1 MKVLVV
7 DTNPGASQTRVRAEG
22 GVTTASLDRADTPVW
37 LRVGEIVLAGVI
49 YFALAR
55 GSLMFASLNA
65 SATPIWPPTGL
76 AIALLLVRGN
86 YHLPA
91 IMLGAFAANFVT
103 TPSILTSAAIA
114 IGNGL
119 EALVAALLLRHWANG
134 ERVFQSPIGVGK
146 FALVVTAAAAPVSA
160 TIGVSVL
167 AATGYAEWSDF
178 LPVWTTWW
186 LGNLAGAILAAPAI
200 VLWMRTLRGEESRD
214 FSISTLLAFIAALAV
229 SAIALS
235 PYSPVPSTIRGAIA
249 FLVILPLLWSALRLG
264 LRETATMALVISSF
278 AVWGVVA
285 GDSPF
290 IQATL
295 NGSLL
300 LLVAFI
306 VAATLPSL
314 ALAAERHASQTLL
327 DQTRQELVQAQKLE
341 ALGTLTGG
349 VAHDF
354 NNLLTAIQSGLRTL
368 ERQNEERT
376 KTMALLSQALDRG
389 SGLTKQLLSF
399 ARREEMQLE
408 RIRTP
413 EALESAATLIT
424 ESIGSR
430 VRFELHA
437 AAGLWPVKVDRG
449 QFELALL
456 NLAVNARDAMPNGG
470 DLIIQAENVV
480 GEIGQGV
487 AISVADS
494 GEGMSD
500 EVRARA
506 LEPFFSTKPAGEG
519 TGLGLAQVH
528 GFVTQCGGTL
538 AIDTSPGNGTTITIT
553 LPRA

>member
-1 MKVLVV
+1 M
-7 DTNPGASQTRVRAEG
+7 
-22 GVTTASLDRADTPVW
+22 TAVSADRADTPVW
-37 LRVGEIVLAGVI
+37 LRVGEIVLAGLV

-86 YHLPA
+86 SLLPA
-91 IMLGAFAANFVT
+91 IVLGAFAANYMT
-103 TPSILTSAAIA
+103 TPSIATSAAIA

-119 EALVAALLLRHWANG
+119 EALIAALLLSRWASG
-134 ERVFQSPIGVGK
+134 ERVFQSPVGVGK
-146 FALVVTAAAAPVSA
+146 FALVVTAIAAPVSA
-160 TIGVSVL
+160 TIGVSSL
-167 AATGYAEWSDF
+167 AATGYAPWSDF
-178 LPVWTTWW
+178 LAVWTTWW

-200 VLWMRTLRGEESRD
+200 VLWMRTARGDEARNFGVSA
-214 FSISTLLAFIAALAV
+214 LLAFAAALAV
-229 SAIALS
+229 AAIALS
-235 PYSPVPSTIRGAIA
+235 PFSPMPPASRGAIA

-314 ALAAERHASQTLL
+314 ALAAERHASQALL

-341 ALGTLTGG
+341 ALGQLTGG

-368 ERQNEERT
+368 ERQNEERV
-376 KTMALLSQALDRG
+376 KTMALLAQALDRG

-399 ARREEMQLE
+399 ARREEMKLE
-408 RIRTP
+408 RTRTP
-413 EALESAATLIT
+413 EALESAAALIT
-424 ESIGSR
+424 ESIGNKI
-430 VRFELHA
+430 RFELHA
-437 AAGLWPVKVDRG
+437 APGLWPIKVDRN

-456 NLAVNARDAMPNGG
+456 NLAVNARDAMPDGG

-480 GEIGQGV
+480 GEIGQSV

-528 GFVTQCGGTL
+528 GFVTQCGGVLT
-538 AIDTSPGNGTTITIT
+538 IDSSPGNGATITIT

>member
-1 MKVLVV
+1 M
-7 DTNPGASQTRVRAEG
+7 
-22 GVTTASLDRADTPVW
+22 TAVSADRAVTPVW
-37 LRVGEIVLAGVI
+37 LRVGEIVLAGLV

-76 AIALLLVRGN
+76 AIALLLLRGN
-86 YHLPA
+86 SLLPA
-91 IMLGAFAANFVT
+91 IVLGAFAANYMT
-103 TPSILTSAAIA
+103 TPSIATSAAIA

-119 EALVAALLLRHWANG
+119 EAFIAALLLSRWASG
-134 ERVFQSPIGVGK
+134 ERVFQSPVGVGK
-146 FALVVTAAAAPVSA
+146 FALVVTAIAAPVSA
-160 TIGVSVL
+160 TIGVSAL
-167 AATGYAEWSDF
+167 AATGYAPWSDF
-178 LPVWTTWW
+178 LAVWTTWW

-200 VLWMRTLRGEESRD
+200 VLWMRTARGDEARNFGVSA
-214 FSISTLLAFIAALAV
+214 LLAFAAALAV
-229 SAIALS
+229 AAIALS
-235 PYSPVPSTIRGAIA
+235 PFSPMPPASRGAIA

-314 ALAAERHASQTLL
+314 ALAAERHASQALL

-341 ALGTLTGG
+341 ALGQLTGG

-368 ERQNEERT
+368 ERQNEERV
-376 KTMALLSQALDRG
+376 KTMALLAQALDRG

-399 ARREEMQLE
+399 ARREEMKLE
-408 RIRTP
+408 RTRTP
-413 EALESAATLIT
+413 EALESAAALIT
-424 ESIGSR
+424 ESIGNR
-430 VRFELHA
+430 IRFELHA
-437 AAGLWPVKVDRG
+437 AAGLWPIKVDRN

-456 NLAVNARDAMPNGG
+456 NLAVNARDAMPDGG

-480 GEIGQGV
+480 GEIGQSV

-528 GFVTQCGGTL
+528 GFVTQCGGVLT
-538 AIDTSPGNGTTITIT
+538 IDSSPGNGTTITIT

>member
-1 MKVLVV
+1 M
-7 DTNPGASQTRVRAEG
+7 
-22 GVTTASLDRADTPVW
+22 TATSLDRADTPVW
-37 LRVGEIVLAGVI
+37 LRVGEIVLAGLV
-49 YFALAR
+49 YFAIAR

-86 YHLPA
+86 ALLPA
-91 IMLGAFAANFVT
+91 IVLGAFAANYMT
-103 TPSILTSAAIA
+103 TPSVATSAAIA
-114 IGNGL
+114 LGNGL
-119 EALVAALLLRHWANG
+119 EAFLAALLLTRWAQG
-134 ERVFQSPIGVGK
+134 ERVFQSPVGVGK
-146 FALVVTAAAAPVSA
+146 FALVVTAVAAPVSA
-160 TIGVSVL
+160 TIGVCAL
-167 AATGYAEWSDF
+167 AATGYAAWSDF
-178 LPVWTTWW
+178 LGVWTTWW

-200 VLWMRTLRGEESRD
+200 VLWMRTVRGEEARD
-214 FSISTLLAFIAALAV
+214 FGVSTLLAFAGALAV
-229 SAIALS
+229 AAIALS
-235 PYSPVPSTIRGAIA
+235 PYSPVPAASRGAIA

-290 IQATL
+290 IQPTL

-341 ALGTLTGG
+341 ALGQLTGG

-368 ERQNEERT
+368 ERQNEERV
-376 KTMALLSQALDRG
+376 KTMALLAQALDRG

-408 RIRTP
+408 RIRTA
-413 EALESAATLIT
+413 EALESAAALIT
-424 ESIGSR
+424 ESIGER
-430 VRFELHA
+430 IRFELHT
-437 AAGLWPVKVDRG
+437 AAGIWPVKVDRN

-456 NLAVNARDAMPNGG
+456 NLAVNARDAMPDGG

-480 GEIGQGV
+480 GEIGQSV

-494 GEGMSD
+494 GQGMSD
-500 EVRARA
+500 EIRARA

-528 GFVTQCGGTL
+528 GFVTQCGGVLT
-538 AIDTSPGNGTTITIT
+538 IDSSPGHGTTITIT

>member
-1 MKVLVV
+1 MVA
-7 DTNPGASQTRVRAEG
+7 T
-22 GVTTASLDRADTPVW
+22 SLDRAETPVW
-37 LRVGEIVLAGVI
+37 LRVGEILLAGLV

-55 GSLMFASLNA
+55 LSLGFASLNA

-86 YHLPA
+86 ALLPA
-91 IMLGAFAANFVT
+91 VVLGACAANYLT
-103 TPSILTSAAIA
+103 TSSLATSAAIA
-114 IGNGL
+114 LGNGL
-119 EALVAALLLRHWANG
+119 EAFLAALLLRRWAQG

-146 FALVVTAAAAPVSA
+146 FALIVTAIAAPVSA
-160 TIGVSVL
+160 TIGVGAL
-167 AATGYAEWSDF
+167 TATGYAGGEDF
-178 LPVWTTWW
+178 FAVWTTWW

-200 VLWMRTLRGEESRD
+200 VLWMRTLRGEEPRD
-214 FSISTLLAFIAALAV
+214 FGVATLVAFLAALAV
-229 SAIALS
+229 AAIALS
-235 PYSPVPSTIRGAIA
+235 PYSPVPASSRGAVA

-264 LRETATMALVISSF
+264 LRETATMALLISSF

-341 ALGTLTGG
+341 ALGQLTGG

-368 ERQNEERT
+368 ERQNEERM

-408 RIRTP
+408 RVRTP
-413 EALESAATLIT
+413 EALESAAALISQ
-424 ESIGSR
+424 SIGSGI
-430 VRFELHA
+430 RFELQA
-437 AAGLWPVKVDRG
+437 APGLWPIKVDRN

-456 NLAVNARDAMPNGG
+456 NLAVNARDAMRGAG

-480 GEIGQGV
+480 GEIGQSV
-487 AISVADS
+487 AISVIDS

-528 GFVTQCGGTL
+528 GFVTQCGGAL
-538 AIDTSPGNGTTITIT
+538 AIDSSPGNGTTITIT

>member
-1 MKVLVV
+1 V
-7 DTNPGASQTRVRAEG
+7 PPAS
-22 GVTTASLDRADTPVW
+22 
-37 LRVGEIVLAGVI
+37 
-49 YFALAR
+49 
-55 GSLMFASLNA
+55 
-65 SATPIWPPTGL
+65 
-76 AIALLLVRGN
+76 
-86 YHLPA
+86 
-91 IMLGAFAANFVT
+91 
-103 TPSILTSAAIA
+103 
-114 IGNGL
+114 
-119 EALVAALLLRHWANG
+119 
-134 ERVFQSPIGVGK
+134 
-146 FALVVTAAAAPVSA
+146 
-160 TIGVSVL
+160 
-167 AATGYAEWSDF
+167 
-178 LPVWTTWW
+178 
-186 LGNLAGAILAAPAI
+186 
-200 VLWMRTLRGEESRD
+200 
-214 FSISTLLAFIAALAV
+214 
-229 SAIALS
+229 
-235 PYSPVPSTIRGAIA
+235 RGAIA

-264 LRETATMALVISSF
+264 LRETATMALLISSF

-290 IQATL
+290 IQDTL

-341 ALGTLTGG
+341 ALGQLTGG

-368 ERQNEERT
+368 ERQNEERV

-399 ARREEMQLE
+399 ARREEMQLA

-413 EALESAATLIT
+413 EALESAAALIT
-424 ESIGSR
+424 ESIGAR
-430 VRFELHA
+430 IRFELHTA
-437 AAGLWPVKVDRG
+437 PGLWPVKVDRN

-456 NLAVNARDAMPNGG
+456 NLAVNARDAMPDGG

-480 GEIGQGV
+480 GEIGQSI

-528 GFVTQCGGTL
+528 GFVTQCGGVL
-538 AIDTSPGNGTTITIT
+538 AIDSSPGNGTTITIT